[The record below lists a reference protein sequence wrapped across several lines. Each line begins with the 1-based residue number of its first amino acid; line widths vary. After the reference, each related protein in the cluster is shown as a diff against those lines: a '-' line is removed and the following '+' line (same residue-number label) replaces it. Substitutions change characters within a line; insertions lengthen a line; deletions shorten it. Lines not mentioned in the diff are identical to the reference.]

1 MWGVPDGTKHL
12 GVLLASP
19 PSFSLS
25 TKLGSKTWSGVQ
37 EPWGRGDDEG
47 GLVLGTVASLTVLR
61 AAGSSG

>member
-47 GLVLGTVASLTVLR
+47 GLCLAPLLP
-61 AAGSSG
+61 